1 MLWLSWGEVAR
12 CSSNSEAFCLAAGS
26 SQAWENRAS
35 VGVRWPAGKHPA
47 QQRGNR
53 PPPPPLPADEVVVLF
68 HEGWHLGLSEADTGS
83 LETSRRSVAEKRWTC
98 GQRLQCGALTPLL
111 SRHVGSS
118 CERPAAGLWS
128 PPSCGGADLR

>member
-53 PPPPPLPADEVVVLF
+53 PAPPPLPADEMVVLF

-83 LETSRRSVAEKRWTC
+83 LETSRRSAGPVDKDC
-98 GQRLQCGALTPLL
+98 SVVPSLL
-111 SRHVGSS
+111 SSRVVWGPRVRGRQRGS
-118 CERPAAGLWS
+118 GL
-128 PPSCGGADLR
+128 PLPVVELI